1 MNKDVDERLI
11 QKGEFIEGYNIRV
24 LNTSGSDAG
33 AIENEKGNVKLTN
46 IPVTNSP
53 ICIGSVADEAEEK
66 IYWFIVN
73 SLGYS
78 YIFEYNVLNQITT
91 TVLADERSGDF
102 QVLNFDDKYKIT
114 GVNILYNTSRKE
126 KLLLFTDGI
135 NPPRMVNIKRAK
147 TYGVNGFDENDI
159 SLYKKPPRF
168 APSVTPFN
176 TATDAENSLKENFF
190 AFAYRYK
197 YLDNEYSAPS
207 AFTNYQFVPGEFD
220 LDYASMENLGME
232 SLYNGYRLSYNAGD
246 KRVTDVQLLFKVAN
260 EPTIYVIDNINK
272 DESNIPDNSV
282 QTYEFFNKKIF
293 KTLPADEVL
302 RIFDDVPLTAKA
314 QDIIEDRIVFGNTTS
329 QYDLVRTEGDAQ
341 NIEIDYNVELVSTP
355 QSGTVIDGTITTG
368 QGQLVTFDLS
378 SVDLRQ
384 GNSIRLGLNCFS
396 NQVSGSPDYFG
407 GSAFIQTTVILLQN
421 YTSVIDFCASDEF
434 VEAMDQLK
442 LSFEFNVETEPHPDE
457 VSRTY
462 NGPFISSSTPP
473 TSTSFTLANPF
484 IEYTTT
490 TGTVNEAFYW
500 QDPSTVRHKI
510 NASSLSLKSNRT
522 YEVGM
527 VYLDKYGRYSS
538 VLLPLE
544 NIPDNESEVFVP
556 TENSI
561 DINSLKVTV
570 NHLPPYWADRYKFFI
585 KSSKQEYYTIYGTE
599 YYEDGLDRYVL
610 LQGSNIKKVEEGQ
623 TLIVKR
629 DANGPVSDLKRC
641 KVLEI
646 AYKTATDQNTTG
658 EGWITGNTDENDD
671 PIIEKSGTY
680 MKIRPRNFSMQVN
693 PDRNINYYNGDTIW
707 ASVVSGFESGYNEL
721 RIPDGDTQGFFQ
733 TYNSG
738 SSTYTDLTIPRGA
751 KIKIKLDFAKTSSI
765 PGANQVF
772 ANYEKEFDAQQDYE
786 TTTNQ
791 HCFAKF
797 LDAQTNFSYTT
808 VTEGNDV
815 DARKYTIPQGS
826 INFFFT
832 IYRPNNGNRWRVV
845 VRTDEFVPDLYKGE
859 LDARVEAN
867 LFQDLIVFE
876 TEPIEENTD
885 IYYETEEAF
894 IIDSGYHQGNLQN
907 QNASSSAI
915 VSLSP
920 GNCYVFGNGVE
931 ASRVLDDRFKP
942 YITLKTRPNI
952 ALIDGYASRADKN
965 RLIYSGSF
973 SEDTGYNSLNE
984 FNTGRGISK
993 NLDSKYGG
1001 IQKIFARER
1010 DLIVFQEDR
1019 VSKVL
1024 YEKNILTSPDG
1035 SGSLTQIEQVLGQDV
1050 PYSGEYGISTNPES
1064 FATYEGRVYFTDA
1077 NRGAVLRLNNEG
1089 ITPISYAGM
1098 KSFFKEFLTGNK
1110 NKFNIGGFDPR
1121 NHQYVLTMSD
1131 EGQIVPTSNIACGT
1145 VLTRAVSTSYS
1156 YDFELGSTSG
1166 TVNINYSTSAE
1177 INISIVHNG
1186 VLFTNNGLTGSGTV
1200 SFDVTQGDLDAD
1212 GIASVTIQAVGNNPI
1227 VTLTHNC
1234 PVPETMN
1241 VTLLVTNIP
1250 EYADS
1255 SIINRYKVNADGIFN
1270 STLDIFDFDGV
1281 TRFETI
1287 SGEMGSA
1294 YIPNNGDVVLIQSFL
1309 NTDIHTAVY
1318 VEGEPRLGYLVSSST
1333 TLTPTE
1339 IKDNATYIGQN
1350 VTTSGNATLV
1360 SGNFTFNRSN
1370 TSENLF
1376 LIWDYKNFLIESN
1389 PINLCY
1395 DATSNLTACCDCTF
1409 GDLGVLLGFIP
1420 VCLVSATWD
1429 PNNGGTI
1436 RYRATLDNL
1445 TVGNTYTS
1453 QLSVDP
1459 GSVTVQAS
1467 LGDVSVND
1475 TFVASATTKNVEFQI
1490 SWSQVNTNAQITP
1503 LITVTGTEGTRS
1515 ASRLFTASEVS
1526 PIAPNLIHCSV

>member
-1 MNKDVDERLI
+1 MKIKNVFSTGKMNKDVDERLI

-46 IPVTNSP
+46 IPVTNTP

-78 YIFEYNVLNQITT
+78 YVFEYDALKQLTT
-91 TVLADERSGDF
+91 TILADERSGNL
-102 QVLNFDDKYKIT
+102 QVLNFNAKYKIT
-114 GVNILYNTSRKE
+114 GVNILYNTSRKD

-147 TYGVNGFDENDI
+147 TYGVNGFNEDDI

-341 NIEIDYNVELVSTP
+341 NIKIDYNVELVSET
-355 QSGTVIDGTITTG
+355 QEGTDIAGTITTG
-368 QGQLVTFDLS
+368 QGQLVTFNLSGLDLIKGS
-378 SVDLRQ
+378 
-384 GNSIRLGLNCFS
+384 SIRFGLNLFS
-396 NQVSGSPDYFG
+396 NQVVGPPDYFG
-407 GSAFIQTTVILLQN
+407 GAAYIQATVILLQN
-421 YTSVIDFCASDEF
+421 YSSVIDLCASDEF
-434 VEAMDQLK
+434 VAALEQLQS
-442 LSFEFNVETEPHPDE
+442 SFQLNVNTVPHPDE
-457 VSRTY
+457 VSKTFS
-462 NGPFISSSTPP
+462 GPTLSLSTPP
-473 TSTSFTLANPF
+473 TSTAFTLANPF

-490 TGTVNEAFYW
+490 TGTANEAFYW
-500 QDPSTVRHKI
+500 QDPSIITYRKKAVQ
-510 NASSLSLKSNRT
+510 LSLKSNTT
-522 YEVGM
+522 YEVGI
-527 VYLDKYGRYSS
+527 VYLDRFGRYSS

-544 NIPDNESEVFVP
+544 NVPDSESEVFVP
-556 TENSI
+556 IRQSVN
-561 DINSLKVTV
+561 INSFKITV
-570 NHLPPYWADRYKFFI
+570 NNLPPYWADRYKFFI
-585 KSSKQEYYTIYGTE
+585 KSSKQEYYTIYATE
-599 YYEDGLDRYVL
+599 YYQDGLDVYVL
-610 LQGSNIKKVEEGQ
+610 MQGANAKKVEEGQ

-629 DANGPVSDLKRC
+629 DNSGPLTDLVRC

-646 AYKTATDQNTTG
+646 SQKTGADQNTSG
-658 EGWITGNTDENDD
+658 EGWIEGNEDNDGNA
-671 PIIEKSGTY
+671 IIEKAGTY
-680 MKIRPRNFSMQVN
+680 MKIRPLNFAMVFDT
-693 PDRNINYYNGDTIW
+693 DRNVDYYRGSYIGSGQNGYTTVVLP
-707 ASVVSGFESGYNEL
+707 ASNTSGFYQSYSESTG
-721 RIPDGDTQGFFQ
+721 
-733 TYNSG
+733 
-738 SSTYTDLTIPRGA
+738 TYTDLTIPRGA
-751 KIKIKLDFAKTSSI
+751 KITLDFLHTEQEAVGGIVYDTLTD
-765 PGANQVF
+765 VF
-772 ANYEKEFDAQQDYE
+772 NEEYDAQSDYV
-786 TTTNQ
+786 TTGND

-797 LDAQTNFSYTT
+797 LDAQTNYVYTT
-808 VTEGNDV
+808 ITESGDPN
-815 DARKYTIPQGS
+815 ARRYDIPIRAS
-826 INFFFT
+826 FEFAII
-832 IYRPNNGNRWRVV
+832 IYKVGDRWRCKVTTDRFINGSDRATFRARI
-845 VRTDEFVPDLYKGE
+845 RT
-859 LDARVEAN
+859 A
-867 LFQDLIVFE
+867 LFQDLVVFE

-885 IYYETEEAF
+885 IYYETEQTFTIEA
-894 IIDSGYHQGNLQN
+894 GYHQGNLQN
-907 QNASSSAI
+907 QNSSDPAI
-915 VSLSP
+915 VSLSA
-920 GNCYVFGNGVE
+920 GNCYSFGNGVE
-931 ASRVLDDRFKP
+931 ASRILDGRFKP

-1077 NRGAVLRLNNEG
+1077 NRGAVLSLNNEG

-1098 KSFFKEFLTGNK
+1098 KSFFKEFLIGNK
-1110 NKFNIGGFDPR
+1110 NKFNLGGFDPR
-1121 NHQYVLTMSD
+1121 NHQYVLTMTD
-1131 EGQIVPTSNIACGT
+1131 EGQIIPTSNIECGT
-1145 VLTRAVSTSYS
+1145 VLTREVSGTYT
-1156 YDFELGSTSG
+1156 YEFEIANYPG
-1166 TVNINYSTSAE
+1166 TVNIDYVTSAE

-1186 VLFTNNGLTGSGTV
+1186 TLFTNDGLTGSGTISFAV
-1200 SFDVTQGDLDAD
+1200 SQGDLDAD
-1212 GIASVTIQAVGNNPI
+1212 GIASVTIQAVGDNPT
-1227 VTLTHNC
+1227 VTLTHDC
-1234 PVPETMN
+1234 PIPETMD
-1241 VTLLVTNIP
+1241 VTLLVMNSP
-1250 EYADS
+1250 EYAELTT
-1255 SIINRYKVNADGIFN
+1255 INRYKINADGALN

-1281 TRFETI
+1281 TRFETV
-1287 SGEMGSA
+1287 SGDMGTD
-1294 YIPNNGDVVLIQSFL
+1294 IVPDNGDVVVIQSFV
-1309 NTDIHTAVY
+1309 NSDIHT
-1318 VEGEPRLGYLVSSST
+1318 GEFLQGTHRLGYLVSSST
-1333 TLTPTE
+1333 TLTPAD
-1339 IKDNATYIGQN
+1339 IRNNATYVSQT
-1350 VTTSGNATLV
+1350 VTTSGNGTLV
-1360 SGNFTFNRSN
+1360 SGNFTFNRTN

-1376 LIWDYKNFLIESN
+1376 LIWDY
-1389 PINLCY
+1389 
-1395 DATSNLTACCDCTF
+1395 
-1409 GDLGVLLGFIP
+1409 
-1420 VCLVSATWD
+1420 
-1429 PNNGGTI
+1429 
-1436 RYRATLDNL
+1436 
-1445 TVGNTYTS
+1445 VG
-1453 QLSVDP
+1453 
-1459 GSVTVQAS
+1459 
-1467 LGDVSVND
+1467 
-1475 TFVASATTKNVEFQI
+1475 
-1490 SWSQVNTNAQITP
+1490 
-1503 LITVTGTEGTRS
+1503 
-1515 ASRLFTASEVS
+1515 
-1526 PIAPNLIHCSV
+1526 

>member
-78 YIFEYNVLNQITT
+78 YVFEYDALKQLTT
-91 TVLADERSGDF
+91 TILADERSGNL
-102 QVLNFDDKYKIT
+102 QVLNFNAKYKIT
-114 GVNILYNTSRKE
+114 GVNILYNTSRKD

-147 TYGVNGFDENDI
+147 TYGVNGFNEDDI

-168 APSVTPFN
+168 APDVTPFN
-176 TATDAENSLKENFF
+176 TATDVENSLKENFF

-207 AFTNYQFVPGEFD
+207 AFTNYQFVPGDFD

-314 QDIIEDRIVFGNTTS
+314 QDIIEDRVVFGNTTS
-329 QYDLVRTEGDAQ
+329 QYDLVRTEGDTE
-341 NIEIDYNVELVSTP
+341 NIKINYNAELVSEA
-355 QSGTVIDGTITTG
+355 QSGSTIDGTITTG

-378 SVDLRQ
+378 NVDLRK
-384 GNSIRLGLNCFS
+384 GSAIRFKLSMFS
-396 NQVSGSPDYFG
+396 NQVAGPPAYFG
-407 GSAFIQTTVILLQN
+407 GFANIQSTLILLQN
-421 YTSVIDFCASDEF
+421 YTSVVDLCASEEF
-434 VEAMDQLK
+434 TNALEQLQS
-442 LSFEFNVETEPHPDE
+442 SFAITVDTTPHPNE
-457 VSRTY
+457 VSKTF
-462 NGPFISSSTPP
+462 NGPFLSSSTPP
-473 TSTSFTLANPF
+473 TSTGFTLANPF

-490 TGTVNEAFYW
+490 TGTANEAFYW
-500 QDPSTVRHKI
+500 EVPSLLLYNER
-510 NASSLSLKSNRT
+510 ASNLSLKSNRT
-522 YEVGM
+522 YEIGM
-527 VYLDKYGRYSS
+527 VYLDRYGRYSS

-544 NIPDNESEVFVP
+544 NIPDNESEVFIP
-556 TENSI
+556 AANSV

-599 YYEDGLDRYVL
+599 YYEDGLDVYFL
-610 LQGSNIKKVEEGQ
+610 LQGSNIKKVEAGQ

-629 DANGPVSDLKRC
+629 DSTGPLDELVRC
-641 KVLEI
+641 KVLDVVQKSSSDEVES
-646 AYKTATDQNTTG
+646 G
-658 EGWITGNTDENDD
+658 EGWITGNRDENNN
-671 PIIEKSGTY
+671 PIVEKSGLY
-680 MKIRPRNFSMQVN
+680 MKIRPLNFTVKGTK
-693 PDRNINYYNGDTIW
+693 RLNII
-707 ASVVSGFESGYNEL
+707 YNETGYIAGL
-721 RIPDGDTQGFFQ
+721 LDPAATSSGTNTIRMPYGNTEGFFQ
-733 TYNSG
+733 SYDESTN
-738 SSTYTDLTIPRGA
+738 TYTDLNLERGA
-751 KIKIKLDFAKTSSI
+751 TVKIRFRYKEGGSVLM
-765 PGANQVF
+765 
-772 ANYEKEFDAQQDYE
+772 NYEREFVCEGDFE
-786 TTTNQ
+786 TSGTD
-791 HCFAKF
+791 HVFSKF
-797 LDAQTNFSYTT
+797 LDAHTNFTYTL
-808 VTEGNDV
+808 V
-815 DARKYTIPQGS
+815 DESNSGSNQDRRYIIPRSGE
-826 INFFFT
+826 NFYLT
-832 IYRPNNGNRWRVV
+832 IYRPNNGTRWRVKLTV
-845 VRTDEFVPDLYKGE
+845 SEGTSWAEESFLNGRIEAQQFDE
-859 LDARVEAN
+859 
-867 LFQDLIVFE
+867 LIVFE

-885 IYYETEEAF
+885 IYYETAETFTIEA
-894 IIDSGYHQGNLQN
+894 GYHQGNLQD
-907 QNASSSAI
+907 QNSSDPAI
-915 VSLSP
+915 VALSA
-920 GNCYVFGNGVE
+920 GNCFSFGNGVE

-1077 NRGAVLRLNNEG
+1077 NRGAVLRLSNDG

-1098 KSFFKEFLTGNK
+1098 KSFFKEFLIGNK
-1110 NKFNIGGFDPR
+1110 NKFNLGGFDPR
-1121 NHQYVLTMSD
+1121 NHQYVLTMTD
-1131 EGQIVPTSNIACGT
+1131 EGQIIPTSNIECGT
-1145 VLTRAVSTSYS
+1145 VLTRDVSGTYT
-1156 YDFELGSTSG
+1156 YEFEIANYPG
-1166 TVNINYSTSAE
+1166 TVNIDYVTSAE
-1177 INISIVHNG
+1177 INILIVHNG
-1186 VLFTNNGLTGSGTV
+1186 TPFYNNGLTGSGTI
-1200 SFDVTQGDLDAD
+1200 SFAVTQGDLDAD
-1212 GIASVTIQAVGNNPI
+1212 GVATVSIQAVGDNPT
-1227 VTLTHNC
+1227 VTLTHDC
-1234 PVPETMN
+1234 PIPETMD
-1241 VTLLVTNIP
+1241 VILLVMNSP
-1250 EYADS
+1250 EYAELTTV
-1255 SIINRYKVNADGIFN
+1255 NRYKINADGALN

-1281 TRFETI
+1281 TRFETV
-1287 SGEMGSA
+1287 SGDMGTD
-1294 YIPNNGDVVLIQSFL
+1294 IVPDNGDVVVIQSFV
-1309 NTDIHTAVY
+1309 NSDIHT
-1318 VEGEPRLGYLVSSST
+1318 GEFLQGTHRLGYLVSSST
-1333 TLTPTE
+1333 TLTPTD
-1339 IKDNATYIGQN
+1339 IRNNATYVSQT
-1350 VTTSGNATLV
+1350 VTTSGNGTLV
-1360 SGNFTFNRSN
+1360 SGNFTFNRAN

-1376 LIWDYKNFLIESN
+1376 LIWDY
-1389 PINLCY
+1389 
-1395 DATSNLTACCDCTF
+1395 
-1409 GDLGVLLGFIP
+1409 
-1420 VCLVSATWD
+1420 
-1429 PNNGGTI
+1429 
-1436 RYRATLDNL
+1436 
-1445 TVGNTYTS
+1445 VG
-1453 QLSVDP
+1453 
-1459 GSVTVQAS
+1459 
-1467 LGDVSVND
+1467 
-1475 TFVASATTKNVEFQI
+1475 
-1490 SWSQVNTNAQITP
+1490 
-1503 LITVTGTEGTRS
+1503 
-1515 ASRLFTASEVS
+1515 
-1526 PIAPNLIHCSV
+1526 